1 MSLLEFLLVADW
13 DNILA
18 EWNSQT
24 SAIAG
29 ISEMCG
35 DHNKKDSGL
44 G

>member
-24 SAIAG
+24 S
-29 ISEMCG
+29 ISETCG